1 MWLLAYMSYKLHK
14 MGKKI
19 EASPPPNKSPENYTR
34 RMEREKRNDRR
45 LGIRRNTS
53 KRRR

>member
-14 MGKKI
+14 MGKNRGAPTSK
-19 EASPPPNKSPENYTR
+19 KSPENYTR